1 MPKSISYNNRTKL
14 AQTQSQVQPPMP
26 MTENVQQ
33 QPNQAQQF
41 FNNAVSTASGYAAR
55 IPAVVLAVNRAL
67 FAYKIYRIPT
77 EINQYIAMAS
87 KVGMTNEA
95 RFLSQALLAEPDA
108 VRSVFARAV
117 LTYADTRAAGYLK
130 NYNQK
135 IPVKD
140 LVKKITDLEN
150 EIDFAAKRAQPVE
163 ELMQQLNS
171 LKSQL
176 SSKDFLAKEITILE
190 NRIKFATQRG
200 QSVEAIQ
207 ELTQQLNSLKK
218 TDVFTNQKVTSLFT
232 ADELVLLAKDPSA
245 TSESL
250 LKYPD
255 KWRQSIRTII
265 KSDPTIAN
273 GKNILPLD
281 KIAMDQANLGKG
293 NRLLSTI
300 EEINATVK
308 NPALN
313 KVTTLIRNNASRMP
327 NVIFGVLGTIL
338 STTDLIQHINKMRSR
353 SNHNPSTMTEEE
365 KAQYNEDIYYFVTKC
380 INVIGNVMLTIPP
393 TAPLGGAILAV
404 TFVMDFAPG
413 VAKTWGT
420 KAGGFDNEQQM
431 QAIQQQAEQNLSVA
445 ADTSDPDVQAVLT
458 FIKGRLPLYSN
469 GMEVSKAAL
478 MGKAIDDFLS
488 SNDAKKWENPEKWKW
503 LEKRNANDIKYKNL
517 TTAIA
522 QMSKQLPTKPITMTN
537 YPQVYNNSQFGS
549 QAYRNTGQIQQN
561 YIPNARYK
569 TT

>member
-1 MPKSISYNNRTKL
+1 MPKSITYNNRTKV

-26 MTENVQQ
+26 MTENAQQ

-87 KVGMTNEA
+87 RVGMTNEA

-130 NYNQK
+130 NFNQQNS
-135 IPVKD
+135 IKD
-140 LVKKITDLEN
+140 FAQQITNLEN
-150 EIDFAAKRAQPVE
+150 EIEFAAQRGQSVE
-163 ELMQQLNS
+163 GLMQQLNS
-171 LKSQL
+171 LKKTIDI
-176 SSKDFLAKEITILE
+176 SKNPQIA
-190 NRIKFATQRG
+190 
-200 QSVEAIQ
+200 SM
-207 ELTQQLNSLKK
+207 
-218 TDVFTNQKVTSLFT
+218 FT
-232 ADELVLLAKDPSA
+232 ADEIALLAKDPTA
-245 TSESL
+245 TVESL

-255 KWRQSIRTII
+255 KWRQSIRTIV
-265 KSDPTIAN
+265 KGNPAIAE
-273 GKNILPLD
+273 GKNLLPLD

-293 NRLLSTI
+293 NRLLSAI
-300 EEINATVK
+300 EEINATVE
-308 NPALN
+308 NPALA
-313 KVTTLIRNNASRMP
+313 KVTSLIRENASHMP

-404 TFVMDFAPG
+404 TFAMDFAPG
-413 VAKTWGT
+413 VAKTLGT
-420 KAGGFDNEQQM
+420 KAGGFENEQQM

-445 ADTSDPDVQAVLT
+445 ADTSDPDVQAVLN
-458 FIKGRLPLYSN
+458 FIKARLLTYSN
-469 GMEVSKAAL
+469 GLVVNKAAI
-478 MGKAIDDFLS
+478 MGKGIEDFLS
-488 SNDAKKWENPEKWKW
+488 SNEAKTWENPEKWKW
-503 LEKRNANDIKYKNL
+503 LKERNANDIKYKNL

-522 QMSKQLPTKPITMTN
+522 QMSKQLPTKPISVTN
-537 YPQVYNNSQFGS
+537 YPQVYNNNQFGS